1 MHRAPTLNSLTSSPK
16 MIILQKQDKFKD
28 GEQNKKINMNSL
40 CLLPSSIHNRI
51 LNAKEYNRP
60 HTHDQVI
67 FSILGESWPPFTSF
81 ALSVPPP
88 SERELVEQDTYKKA
102 CFSKDKPLIDKTY
115 FLCPKWKKLSKQM
128 LDSSLLTTRSV

>member
-1 MHRAPTLNSLTSSPK
+1 MHRAPTLNSLTSSLK

-51 LNAKEYNRP
+51 LNAKEYSRP

-67 FSILGESWPPFTSF
+67 FLIQGESCGL
-81 ALSVPPP
+81 LSHHLHSQYHLQVK
-88 SERELVEQDTYKKA
+88 EN
-102 CFSKDKPLIDKTY
+102 
-115 FLCPKWKKLSKQM
+115 W
-128 LDSSLLTTRSV
+128 